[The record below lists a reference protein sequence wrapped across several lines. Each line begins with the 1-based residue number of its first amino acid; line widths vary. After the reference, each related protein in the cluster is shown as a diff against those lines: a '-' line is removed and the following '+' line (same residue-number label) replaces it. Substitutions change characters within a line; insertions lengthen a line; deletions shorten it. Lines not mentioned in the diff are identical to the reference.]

1 MCIVETKLREEIH
14 VNFKE
19 KGYNNWRRDRK
30 DKGGEGVLIM
40 FHDNVQSTKWKKWE

>member
-19 KGYNNWRRDRK
+19 EGHSTWMRDKK
-30 DKGGEGVLIM
+30 DERGGGVLIM
-40 FHDNVQSTKWKKWE
+40 VHDNICVEDV